1 MNIAEKLTLPKGR
14 EINTEA
20 IQVLLNRLGI
30 TKTALFIRENLF
42 QKEDYLKLKED
53 LFGEK
58 TAAEIFDEIKKG
70 NF

>member
-1 MNIAEKLTLPKGR
+1 MCRCKKVACPLLPC
-14 EINTEA
+14 
-20 IQVLLNRLGI
+20 
-30 TKTALFIRENLF
+30 KTALFIRENLF

-70 NF
+70 NFSLLSGIIRE

>member
-1 MNIAEKLTLPKGR
+1 
-14 EINTEA
+14 
-20 IQVLLNRLGI
+20 
-30 TKTALFIRENLF
+30 LFIRENLF

-70 NF
+70 NFSLLSGIIRE